1 MSSEF
6 SKLPL
11 QKKVTM
17 TLLLT
22 IMAFAAFSYVILSEV
37 IAPAFE
43 DVELQAARTDL
54 VRADRALR
62 ADMQN
67 LDAIAADWALWDDIY
82 SYAQGQ
88 NPAFYASNLERPTL
102 TNLGIDLMAVYD
114 RSGRLLWG
122 DTVFDGEDHAVSE
135 LGILGEDDEAS
146 SLLVRHQNLQDK
158 ISGIVRT
165 NLGPMIISAR
175 PLLKSD
181 NSGPIAGSLV
191 VAQYLNESR
200 MNLLKERTELQLRWM
215 DVEDFLKKAD
225 VDAQQLALDET
236 HIEVRDRA
244 ISSHEVLTDI
254 FGAPVLVLS
263 TESPRRISMLG
274 ARTVNAAMTFLLL
287 AGVLVAVVMWYL
299 LRRIILRPIDLLAAH
314 MDRIRESGDLS
325 QVIQSESDDEIGALA
340 RQFNRLTSEV
350 HDARKALL
358 YQSFKAGKADT
369 AAEVLHNI
377 RNAMTPMIN
386 GVERLTRAT
395 HVSDDLRVPDA
406 VVQLRDRS
414 CPPERTEKLIDYVEA
429 SFEHIKKCNAESA
442 DDVKIV
448 MSQARQ
454 IEAILSDQ
462 EKFANAA
469 PPAESVSVHEVI
481 GEAAHVI
488 PKEARKAVEVALD
501 ADLARFRVQAH
512 RVGLLQVMGNL
523 ILNAYESIQR
533 ASREHGHI
541 QLSARNELLEDR
553 PMIRL
558 TVRDNGTGFEADI
571 RNRVFQRGYTSK
583 GEGDTTG
590 LGLHWCANAVAGMGG
605 RISAESDGV
614 DSGAEFHVLLPA
626 AQGG

>member
-82 SYAQGQ
+82 SYAQGR

-122 DTVFDGEDHAVSE
+122 DTVIDGEDHAVSE
-135 LGILGEDDEAS
+135 LGILGVGDPAL
-146 SLLVRHQNLQDK
+146 SLLVRHQNLNDK
-158 ISGIVRT
+158 VSGIVRT

-200 MNLLKERTELQLRWM
+200 MNLLKERTELQLRWV
-215 DVEDFLKKAD
+215 DVEEFLKKAD
-225 VDAQQLALDET
+225 FDAQQLALDET
-236 HIEVRDRA
+236 HIEVRDRT

-274 ARTVNAAMTFLLL
+274 AKTVNAAMTFLLL

-481 GEAAHVI
+481 GEAAYVI

-541 QLSARNELLEDR
+541 QLSAKNELLDDR